1 MHDHRDG
8 AAGVLAGK
16 DTPGPELWMAH
27 GRLGKPAEESAPLE
41 ARQGFQERMHATI
54 GSAFGP

>member
-1 MHDHRDG
+1 
-8 AAGVLAGK
+8 
-16 DTPGPELWMAH
+16 MAY